1 MKEYAMNSSEE
12 STLRGYMLTLA
23 LFMTTATALA
33 QKQTE
38 QTSVSENDSLP
49 DKLKTTLTLEDKKT
63 YPSGE
68 ASISDS
74 TLVLE
79 PVSQE
84 NSKPTDPKATLSYN
98 VGIDNLTAALGGK
111 GGATLYSNTT
121 PYLDLSAQMDNGF
134 RINLSILELLIF
146 NKSPDNQV
154 TFNPI
159 LSKFMFEL
167 GKKLQ
172 NGDELVLRVG
182 RENTQGGDVF
192 PNSIKYGAENDI
204 VPFGNGGDL
213 LTLRLQKKDG
223 TFVDL
228 GVIAN
233 KKDGR
238 YLYPNLEA
246 VDFFGKGHLSLANQS
261 GLTGWIEGAIRL
273 GPQQKLGIASVGLR
287 TRSGFGGN
295 ALVEHD
301 FKQHDTKVLGRLLY
315 GGWRNGPKIIN
326 EYVYTGKGSGL
337 DIRLGLEKQTKK
349 GTSLQFFVQA
359 NTAHGNPMGGM
370 AVQFG
375 TGSKG
380 SKTIKSK
387 PVVPQNIYYNKAPSR
402 R

>member
-1 MKEYAMNSSEE
+1 MNTSEE
-12 STLRGYMLTLA
+12 NNLRGYMLTLA
-23 LFMTTATALA
+23 LFMTTATAIA
-33 QKQTE
+33 QKQAE
-38 QTSVSENDSLP
+38 QTPISENDSLP
-49 DKLKTTLTLEDKKT
+49 DKLKTTLTLDDKKI

-68 ASISDS
+68 ASVTD

-79 PVSQE
+79 PISEE
-84 NSKPTDPKATLSYN
+84 NSKPAEPKATLSYSAG
-98 VGIDNLTAALGGK
+98 VDNLTAVLGGK
-111 GGATLYSNTT
+111 GGATVYSNTT
-121 PYLDLSAQMDNGF
+121 PYLDLSAQMNNGF

-146 NKSPDNQV
+146 DKSPNSQA

-159 LSKFMFEL
+159 LSKFMLEL

-192 PNSIKYGAENDI
+192 PNSIKYAAENDI
-204 VPFGNGGDL
+204 VPFGNGADL

-287 TRSGFGGN
+287 TKSGFGGN
-295 ALVEHD
+295 ILVEHD

-315 GGWRNGPKIIN
+315 GGWRNGSKIIN

-349 GTSLQFFVQA
+349 GTALQFFVQA

-370 AVQFG
+370 AIQFG
-375 TGSKG
+375 AASKG
-380 SKTIKSK
+380 NKTHYSKSK
-387 PVVPQNIYYNKAPSR
+387 GVDPSKIGHHIKAPSGR
-402 R
+402 